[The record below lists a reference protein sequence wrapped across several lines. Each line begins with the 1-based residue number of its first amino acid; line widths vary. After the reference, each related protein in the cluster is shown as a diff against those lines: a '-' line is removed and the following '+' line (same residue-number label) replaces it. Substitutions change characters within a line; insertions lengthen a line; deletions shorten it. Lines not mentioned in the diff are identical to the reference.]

1 MIGFLVSDFGNKGL
15 TEMNRTRLTN
25 DFTEKVNDKLG
36 LRGSALLVAY
46 TCNLLL
52 ENGNIR
58 KTS

>member
-46 TCNLLL
+46 VCNLLL